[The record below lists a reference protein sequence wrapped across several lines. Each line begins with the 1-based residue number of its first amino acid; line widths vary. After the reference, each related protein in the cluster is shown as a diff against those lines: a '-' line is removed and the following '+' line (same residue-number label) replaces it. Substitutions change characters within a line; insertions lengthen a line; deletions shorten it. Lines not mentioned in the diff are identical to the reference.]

1 MSFKRVVN
9 NLIGRKS
16 MGALT
21 PGSKAPDISLKTIDG
36 EKKNLAQT
44 LKSGPVLLVFFKV
57 SCPTCQYT
65 LPFLQ
70 RIFEAYGK
78 GPLSFWGVSQNDRD
92 ETVDFCHQYGLT
104 FPVLLDEAR
113 FPASNAYGLTHVPSL
128 FLIDPSGKVNL
139 TSVGFTKA
147 DVESIAG
154 QASAAA
160 KMPMISP
167 FRPGEVIPASKAG

>member
-1 MSFKRVVN
+1 M
-9 NLIGRKS
+9 
-16 MGALT
+16 A
-21 PGSKAPDISLKTIDG
+21 KARFPFGEFRKTIAT
-36 EKKNLAQT
+36 KP
-44 LKSGPVLLVFFKV
+44 S
-57 SCPTCQYT
+57 
-65 LPFLQ
+65 
-70 RIFEAYGK
+70 IFATSTAS
-78 GPLSFWGVSQNDRD
+78 L
-92 ETVDFCHQYGLT
+92 
-104 FPVLLDEAR
+104 PVLLDEAR